1 MANKPL
7 TQAQWSGLND
17 IKQDVREKT
26 GLRWKRLVWLYPTEP
41 SNVSSSLLMMGT
53 TTHKMNSE
61 SEKKSYQWKKG
72 SQSFMFISFSEVGT
86 PSRYKQGF

>member
-1 MANKPL
+1 
-7 TQAQWSGLND
+7 
-17 IKQDVREKT
+17 
-26 GLRWKRLVWLYPTEP
+26 
-41 SNVSSSLLMMGT
+41 MMGT

-86 PSRYKQGF
+86 PSRYKQGFWRQVTWVQTPVPSFARPLILSKFSGPQFPHNKVKIKNGIHLMSVVRI